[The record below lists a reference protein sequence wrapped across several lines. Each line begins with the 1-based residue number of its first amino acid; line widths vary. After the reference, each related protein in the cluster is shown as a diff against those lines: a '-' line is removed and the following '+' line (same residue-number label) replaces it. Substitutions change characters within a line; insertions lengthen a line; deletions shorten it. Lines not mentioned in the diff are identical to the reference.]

1 MTSGHTIGLAAQ
13 QLADAASDA
22 NRENQ
27 HTAVL
32 LSTVDRQRSV
42 AVGRCRCV
50 TDDSIGEQHSR
61 SGAELRFSLAKLK
74 LGLLAGSA
82 RPGLRH
88 IPLVT
93 TTV

>member
-13 QLADAASDA
+13 QLAEAASDA

-32 LSTVDRQRSV
+32 LSTVDLQRSV

-61 SGAELRFSLAKLK
+61 SGVKLK

-93 TTV
+93 TSV